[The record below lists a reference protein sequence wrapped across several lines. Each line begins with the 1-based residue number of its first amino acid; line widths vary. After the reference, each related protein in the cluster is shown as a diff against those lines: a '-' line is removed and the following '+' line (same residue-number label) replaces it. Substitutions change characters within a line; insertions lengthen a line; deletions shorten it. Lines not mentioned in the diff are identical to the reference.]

1 MHFVFV
7 KHFLHGLKFEDDHPT
22 TYTLTLLNSNCHKL
36 KYSHPPSTYL
46 NPPNASEPRPDGY
59 LQQQPV
65 CGWPHPLPLKSR
77 QLPAAGHRFGEDPI
91 PSPLSQDSY
100 LQQATC
106 LWRTT
111 PAVYTAWN
119 IPLRCTR
126 RVISRI
132 NTGATRFDRS
142 FLWTQR
148 KLISTMCF
156 FL

>member
-1 MHFVFV
+1 M
-7 KHFLHGLKFEDDHPT
+7 
-22 TYTLTLLNSNCHKL
+22 
-36 KYSHPPSTYL
+36 
-46 NPPNASEPRPDGY
+46 
-59 LQQQPV
+59 
-65 CGWPHPLPLKSR
+65 PLSR
-77 QLPAAGHRFGEDPI
+77 DQIVTCSSSRVGDDPI

-100 LQQATC
+100 LQQATG
-106 LWRTT
+106 LGRTT

-119 IPLRCTR
+119 IPLRWTR